1 MRLRLLPRLWRAA
14 ATRLRSGFAAV
25 LVAIRADGAH
35 SEFGGELYENPHP
48 GELRQLVEI
57 GRTVHAINENGF
69 PVETEQVVCQVWA
82 KVEDCDSRYFT
93 SGDTENTERGIWFTI
108 RWRNDVQPGMWV
120 QWNRQKQVITEVGE
134 YDFKRRYLRL
144 TTKAVKGV
152 R

>member
-1 MRLRLLPRLWRAA
+1 MLRLLPRLWRAA

-35 SEFGGELYENPHP
+35 SESGGEPDENP
-48 GELRQLVEI
+48 
-57 GRTVHAINENGF
+57 AGF

-82 KVEDCDSRYFT
+82 KAEDCDSRYFT
-93 SGDTENTERGIWFTI
+93 SGDAENTERGIWFTI
-108 RWRNDVQPGMWV
+108 RWRNDVRPGMWV
-120 QWNRQKQVITEVGE
+120 LWNGQKQIITENGE

-152 R
+152 H

>member
-1 MRLRLLPRLWRAA
+1 MK
-14 ATRLRSGFAAV
+14 
-25 LVAIRADGAH
+25 I
-35 SEFGGELYENPHP
+35 PHP

-57 GRTVHAINENGF
+57 GCTVHEINENGF

-93 SGDTENTERGIWFTI
+93 SGDVENTERGIWFTI
-108 RWRNDVQPGMWV
+108 RWRSDVQPGMWV
-120 QWNRQKQVITEVGE
+120 LWNGQKQIITEIGE

>member
-1 MRLRLLPRLWRAA
+1 MK
-14 ATRLRSGFAAV
+14 
-25 LVAIRADGAH
+25 I
-35 SEFGGELYENPHP
+35 PHP

-57 GRTVHAINENGF
+57 GRTVHEINENGF
-69 PVETEQVVCQVWA
+69 PVETEQVICQVWA
-82 KVEDCDSRYFT
+82 KAEDCDSRYFT

-120 QWNRQKQVITEVGE
+120 LWNGQKQIITEIGE

-152 R
+152 YR